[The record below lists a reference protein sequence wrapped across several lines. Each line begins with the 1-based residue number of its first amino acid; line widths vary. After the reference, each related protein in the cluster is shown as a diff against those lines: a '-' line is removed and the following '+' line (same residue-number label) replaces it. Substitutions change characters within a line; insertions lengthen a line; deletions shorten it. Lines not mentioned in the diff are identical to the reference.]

1 MTLTA
6 EAKAALPW
14 RPCVGVVVMNGRG
27 EIFTG
32 ERIDAPGAWQMPQ
45 GGVDEG
51 EDPFRAALRE
61 LREETGIREGHVEL
75 VRRTRDWI
83 AYDLPDDLVG
93 EVWKGR
99 YRGQKQLWYAF
110 RYSGRDEDV
119 NIATEHPEFSAWRW
133 SEPAQVVEDIVPFKR
148 DLYAAVMAAF
158 ADLFP
163 KPGA

>member
-1 MTLTA
+1 MS
-6 EAKAALPW
+6 KSDLPY
-14 RPCVGVVVMNGRG
+14 RPCVGVLVLNGAG
-27 EIFTG
+27 EVFTG

-93 EVWKGR
+93 KVWKGK
-99 YRGQKQLWYAF
+99 YRGQKQLWFAF
-110 RYSGRDEDV
+110 RFSGEDADV
-119 NIATEHPEFSAWRW
+119 KIEQKHQEFARWRW
-133 SEPAQVVEDIVPFKR
+133 STPEQVVSDIVPFKK
-148 DLYAAVMAAF
+148 DLYERVMAEF
-158 ADLFP
+158 ADLF
-163 KPGA
+163 

>member
-61 LREETGIREGHVEL
+61 LWEETGIKEGHVEL
-75 VRRTRDWI
+75 VRRTDDWI
-83 AYDLPDDLVG
+83 AYDLPDDLIG
-93 EVWKGR
+93 KVWGGK

-110 RYSGRDEDV
+110 RFSGRDEDV
-119 NIATEHPEFSAWRW
+119 DIATTHPEFSAWRW
-133 SEPAQVVEDIVPFKR
+133 STPAQVVADIVPFKR
-148 DLYAAVMAAF
+148 DLYAAVMGEF

-163 KPGA
+163 GG